1 MPYEKRL
8 TAWQRLVADLPMDK
22 LDETTNVV
30 PFDDLLPLSKDIIK
44 GQVRGRTVIDV
55 NA

>member
-1 MPYEKRL
+1 MFK
-8 TAWQRLVADLPMDK
+8 AS
-22 LDETTNVV
+22 LDDV
-30 PFDDLLPLSKDIIK
+30 PALASEILE

>member
-1 MPYEKRL
+1 MTEVKTMADVPAI
-8 TAWQRLVADLPMDK
+8 TA
-22 LDETTNVV
+22 
-30 PFDDLLPLSKDIIK
+30 DILK